1 MKKFLQEFKTFA
13 LRGNVMDLAVGVMIG
28 AAFQDIVKSLT
39 EDVLSPLVG
48 LFVKTDFS
56 MLAFTVNG
64 VEVRYGAFITAVVNF
79 VLLAF
84 LIFLLIKGINKLA
97 SLHKNPAAPVVPTVK
112 VCPYCLSEIPIAAT
126 RCGHCTSML
135 SETESAAD
143 ETPDL

>member
-28 AAFQDIVKSLT
+28 AAFQGIVKSLT
-39 EDVLSPLVG
+39 DDVLSPLVG

-64 VEVRYGAFITAVVNF
+64 AFITAVVNF
-79 VLLAF
+79 ILLAF
-84 LIFLLIKGINKLA
+84 MIFLLIKGINKLT
-97 SLHKNPAAPVVPTVK
+97 SFHKKPAAPVAPTVK

-135 SETESAAD
+135 IEVEPAAD
-143 ETPDL
+143 ETPAP

>member
-28 AAFQDIVKSLT
+28 AAFQGIVKSLT

-84 LIFLLIKGINKLA
+84 MIFLLIKGINKLA
-97 SLHKNPAAPVVPTVK
+97 SFHKKPVAPVVPTVK

-126 RCGHCTSML
+126 RCSHCTSML
-135 SETESAAD
+135 NETESAAD
-143 ETPDL
+143 EKPAL